1 MKCKSLFSG
10 KNKKNIS
17 YCRLLKLL
25 PSILNVNI
33 RRTGLAD
40 VTYLSHEI
48 TQSKTFQF

>member
-33 RRTGLAD
+33 RRTGVPGAID
-40 VTYLSHEI
+40 LSHEI